1 MEYGAAALEP
11 RPTIIFDDFS
21 APPSTMSFR
30 AEPSYAHG
38 SAPKTGL
45 LLVNL
50 GSPDQPTAAATRRY
64 LAEFLSDPRVVEI
77 PRAVWWLVLHGII
90 LNTRPAKSAAKYATV
105 WTPEGSPLVTGT
117 QRLATRLQ
125 ESLDALGHAVVVK
138 MAMRYGNPSIPRML
152 DELRAQGVTRVL
164 VLPLYPQ
171 YAAATTA
178 SVWDGVAKWSAQ
190 ARQLPEFRFVN
201 RYGDDPSIVKSLA
214 DSVQRHW
221 AVHGRAEKLVMS
233 FHGLPERSL
242 HLGDP
247 YHCECHKAARLLAE
261 ALGLSKDA
269 WQVTF
274 QSRFGKAQWL
284 RPYTEP
290 TLKDLAASGVKSVD
304 VICPGFAVDCLETLE
319 EIAQEAHEAFIEAGG
334 QSFRYIPCLNDD
346 PMAVQAMT
354 KIALQHLQGWPTAGA
369 PQGAAECARQRQ
381 LALEMGAKD

>member
-1 MEYGAAALEP
+1 
-11 RPTIIFDDFS
+11 
-21 APPSTMSFR
+21 MSFR
-30 AEPSYAHG
+30 AEPTYSHG
-38 SAPKTGL
+38 SVPQTAL

-50 GSPDQPTAAATRRY
+50 GSPDQPTPAATRRY

-77 PRAVWWLVLHGII
+77 PKAVWWLVLHGII

-117 QRLATRLQ
+117 QRLANRLQ
-125 ESLDALGHAVVVK
+125 QALDALGHNVVVK
-138 MAMRYGNPSIPRML
+138 MAMRYGNPSIASRL
-152 DELRAQGVTRVL
+152 DELRAEGATRVL
-164 VLPLYPQ
+164 VWPLYPQ

-178 SVWDGVAKWSAQ
+178 SVWDGVAAWAGQ

-201 RYGDDPSIVKSLA
+201 RYGDDPSLVRALA

-221 AVHGRAEKLVMS
+221 AAHGRAEKLVMS

-261 ALGLSKDA
+261 ALGLPKDA

-290 TLKDLAASGVKSVD
+290 TLKEMAAAGVKSVD

-319 EIAQEAHEAFIEAGG
+319 EIAQEASEAFIEAGG
-334 QSFRYIPCLNDD
+334 QSLRYIHCLNDD
-346 PMAVQAMT
+346 PLAVQAMT
-354 KIALQHLQGWPTAGA
+354 DIALQHLQGWPTVDA
-369 PQGAAECARQRQ
+369 PDATAECGRQRQ
-381 LALEMGAKD
+381 RALEMGAKN